1 MPSVG
6 VSAAC
11 QRARR
16 GDPGKRIVRLPD
28 YRLVAVATIPD
39 TSSAATLLTYYHGR
53 FFMPP
58 IQTRL
63 LEQIAVERE
72 RVQTRRAV
80 LGTGARVAAAGALG
94 TAFAG
99 AGVISPASIAL
110 AQEFEND
117 IEILN
122 YALTLE
128 HLEYAFYRDG
138 LAELGKAQFDESAGE
153 GMFELLSEI
162 EGHEQAHVDALTQTI
177 RDLEGEPVAE
187 GTYDFGYDDVAS
199 FLEVATALE
208 NTGVAAYA
216 GAAPSIEDDAI
227 LSAALGIHSVEARHA
242 AFLNGLNSSSPFPEA
257 VDAPLTMEEV
267 LEIAGEFIVSEESS
281 ATPASGSTEAGEAV
295 VVDIKAFKFL
305 PETLEIPAGTE
316 VTWNN
321 GDLVL
326 HTVVA
331 EDESFE
337 SENIARGDTYSFTFE
352 TAGRFPYICG
362 IHTSMKGEVVVS

>member
-1 MPSVG
+1 M
-6 VSAAC
+6 
-11 QRARR
+11 
-16 GDPGKRIVRLPD
+16 
-28 YRLVAVATIPD
+28 T
-39 TSSAATLLTYYHGR
+39 
-53 FFMPP
+53 P
-58 IQTRL
+58 IQTQL
-63 LEQIAVERE
+63 LEQIVAERE
-72 RVQTRRAV
+72 RVHSRRAV
-80 LGTGARVAAAGALG
+80 LGSGAKVVAVGALG

-99 AGVISPASIAL
+99 AGTVSSASVAV

-138 LAELGKAQFDESAGE
+138 LAEIGKAQFDESAGE
-153 GMFELLSEI
+153 GIFELLSEI

-177 RDLEGEPVAE
+177 TDLEGEPVAE

-242 AFLNGLNSSSPFPEA
+242 AFLNGLNASSPFPEA
-257 VDAPLTMEEV
+257 VDMPLTMEEV
-267 LEIAGEFIVSEESS
+267 LEIAGGFIVSDESS
-281 ATPASGSTEAGEAV
+281 ATPASGSTGAGEAV

-316 VTWNN
+316 VTWTNS
-321 GDLVL
+321 DLIL

-331 EDESFE
+331 EDGSFE
-337 SENIARGDTYSFTFE
+337 SENIVRGDTYSFTFE
-352 TAGRFPYICG
+352 TAGTFPYICG
-362 IHTSMKGEVVVS
+362 IHTSMKGEIVVS

>member
-1 MPSVG
+1 
-6 VSAAC
+6 
-11 QRARR
+11 
-16 GDPGKRIVRLPD
+16 
-28 YRLVAVATIPD
+28 
-39 TSSAATLLTYYHGR
+39 
-53 FFMPP
+53 MPP
-58 IQTRL
+58 IQTRVF
-63 LEQIAVERE
+63 QQAAVERE
-72 RVQTRRAV
+72 RVQSRRAV
-80 LGTGARVAAAGALG
+80 LGSGAKIAAAGALG

-99 AGVISPASIAL
+99 AGTMSSASTVL

-138 LAELGKAQFDESAGE
+138 LAEIGKDAFDESLGE
-153 GMFELLSEI
+153 GIFELLTEI
-162 EGHEQAHVDALTQTI
+162 EGHEQAHVEALTQTI
-177 RDLEGEPVAE
+177 SDLDGEPVEEA
-187 GTYDFGYDDVAS
+187 TYDFGYEDAAS

-242 AFLNGLNSSSPFPEA
+242 AFLNGLGSSSPFPEA

-267 LEIAGEFIVSEESS
+267 LEIAGGFIVSEGSG
-281 ATPASGSTEAGEAV
+281 ATPESGSTEGGEATV
-295 VVDIKAFKFL
+295 VEIKDFKFL
-305 PETLEIPAGTE
+305 PETLEIATGTE

-321 GDLVL
+321 GDIIL

-331 EDESFE
+331 DDGSFE
-337 SENIARGDTYSFTFE
+337 SENIARGETFSFTFE
-352 TAGRFPYICG
+352 TAGTFPYICG
-362 IHTSMKGEVVVS
+362 IHTSMKGEIIVG